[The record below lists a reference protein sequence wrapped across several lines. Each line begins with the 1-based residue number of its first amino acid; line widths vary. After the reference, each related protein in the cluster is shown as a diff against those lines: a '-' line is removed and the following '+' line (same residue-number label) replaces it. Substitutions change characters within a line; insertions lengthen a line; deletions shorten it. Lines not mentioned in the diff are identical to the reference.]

1 MTIALNGSS
10 LTIEKLVAIARDN
23 EKVELAPE
31 ALERVKVCR
40 AMLEEKLAK
49 KEIMYG
55 TNTGIGEFSEKILND
70 DQVKEFQKYLI
81 YNHAAGIG
89 DPLPIPFVRA
99 ALAGRINVHAHGNSG
114 CRPEITLTFVEMLN
128 KGVTPVVCTK
138 GSVGASGDLAP
149 MAQAALLLMGEGE
162 AFYDPDGAGAGGE
175 RLSGSEAMRR
185 AGIKVPGLQ
194 ARDGLAAINGSN
206 VLTAISALHIYEMER
221 FIKQAEIAAAMTIE
235 ALLGNLKPY
244 NTKLHELRGFS
255 GAITSAKNLMKVLEG
270 SDLKSGKMK
279 TKVQDAYS
287 MRSTPQ
293 VIGAARDAIA
303 YARSQVE
310 VELNGVGDNPIFIP
324 EEKLTLT
331 GANFQGS
338 PVSLPM
344 DMAGAAITMVCV
356 LSERRLNRL
365 TNPALSQ
372 GLPDFLAHEPGF
384 YSGMMLS
391 QYTADHLIV
400 EQRILSAPASVQSI
414 PAAADQEDF
423 VSMGMNTALKNEQ
436 ILDNAY
442 GVLGIEFMA
451 AAQAMDFRQ
460 FLPGHGTKRAREIIR
475 KYVEHLEVD
484 RPLYNDHNAMKKL
497 VKSGEILAEVEK
509 TVGELG

>member
-1 MTIALNGSS
+1 MTITLNGSS
-10 LTIEKLVAIARDN
+10 LTIEKIVAIARDN
-23 EKVELAPE
+23 EKVTLAPE
-31 ALERVKVCR
+31 ALERVKTCR
-40 AMLEEKLAK
+40 VMLEEKLAA

-89 DPLPIPFVRA
+89 DPAPVEHVRA

-114 CRPEITLTFVEMLN
+114 CRPEITLTLVEMLN
-128 KGVTPVVCTK
+128 KGVTPVVCQK

-162 AFYDPDGAGAGGE
+162 AFFKGE
-175 RLSGSEAMRR
+175 RLPGAEAMKR
-185 AGIKVPGLQ
+185 AGIPIPGLQ

-206 VLTAISALHIYEMER
+206 LLTAMSALHIYDMER
-221 FIKQAEIAAAMTIE
+221 WLRQAEIAAAMTIE
-235 ALLGNLKPY
+235 ALLGNMKPY
-244 NTKLHELRGFS
+244 NTKLHELRGFK
-255 GAITSAKNLMKVLEG
+255 GAVVSAQNIMKVIAG
-270 SDLKSGKMK
+270 SDLTTGKMK

-293 VIGAARDAIA
+293 VIGAARDAVA

-310 VELNGVGDNPIFIP
+310 IELNGVCDNPIFIP
-324 EEKLTLT
+324 EDKLTLT

-338 PVSLPM
+338 PVALPM
-344 DMAGAAITMVCV
+344 DMAGAAITMVSV

-384 YSGMMLS
+384 YSGLMLS

-400 EQRILSAPASVQSI
+400 EQRILSAPASIQSI

-423 VSMGMNTALKNEQ
+423 VSMGMNTALKNGQ

-451 AAQAMDFRQ
+451 AAQALDFRE
-460 FLPGHGTKRAREIIR
+460 FTPGRGTNKAREVIR
-475 KYVEHLEVD
+475 KYVEHLHVD
-484 RPLYNDHNAMKKL
+484 RPLYNDHNAMKAL
-497 VKSGEILAEVEK
+497 VKRGEILMEVEK
-509 TVGELG
+509 VAGKLG